1 MTSFQRKNSSSNAS
15 EGKKFEDR
23 VRKLFKPVF
32 GNMSEQIPV
41 LVGIRENGKKEHKF
55 DLVSDNAVIECKT
68 MTWTEGGNCPSAKI
82 QTWSEAMFFFY
93 LLKTDKKKYF
103 VVEESLNPKN
113 NESLMDYYIRTHYH
127 LIPSD
132 VIFIEVSK
140 TSDKYRV
147 VKYDNLREEFLE
159 VKDWTL

>member
-1 MTSFQRKNSSSNAS
+1 M
-15 EGKKFEDR
+15 
-23 VRKLFKPVF
+23 
-32 GNMSEQIPV
+32 
-41 LVGIRENGKKEHKF
+41 
-55 DLVSDNAVIECKT
+55 
-68 MTWTEGGNCPSAKI
+68 
-82 QTWSEAMFFFY
+82 
-93 LLKTDKKKYF
+93 
-103 VVEESLNPKN
+103 EESLNPQN